1 MGSLREGRVD
11 VREWSHRLK
20 AQASR
25 FLRFGAVR
33 LLYGVRRLTCG
44 VVALRG
50 LAWECEG
57 WEPG

>member
-1 MGSLREGRVD
+1 MGSLREGKVD
-11 VREWSHRLK
+11 VVRGVRASRHRPL
-20 AQASR
+20 R

-33 LLYGVRRLTCG
+33 LLDGVRRLTCG